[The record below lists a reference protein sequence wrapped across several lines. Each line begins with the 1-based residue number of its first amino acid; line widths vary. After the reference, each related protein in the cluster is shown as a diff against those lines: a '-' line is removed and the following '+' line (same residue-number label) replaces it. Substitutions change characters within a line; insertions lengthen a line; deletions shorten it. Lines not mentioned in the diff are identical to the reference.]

1 MILVNNFVQVMGQQY
16 VATADCLKQSKTV
29 LQKIG
34 FDDNEKSTLESVGFD
49 FATFNDLKQQYAAD
63 KSVVD
68 DLKRAAPL
76 FMYLKQR
83 RADTDAVIVAVAFDG
98 QVYLNKNVD
107 NDLGVGAEAT
117 RYKYMAWI
125 NAFISTFGAT
135 DNGLSWFDG
144 APFICTQSAL
154 DNRKNSTPKQ
164 SEDCFDW

>member
-1 MILVNNFVQVMGQQY
+1 MLVINNLVQVMGQQY
-16 VATADCLKQSKTV
+16 TATPDCLKQSKTV

-34 FDDNEKSTLESVGFD
+34 FSDNEKSALDSVGFD
-49 FATFNDLKQQYAAD
+49 FETFNDLKEKYASD

-83 RADTDAVIVAVAFDG
+83 RADSDSVIIAVAFDG

-125 NAFISTFGAT
+125 NAFISTFGAI

-144 APFICTQSAL
+144 APFVCTQSAL
-154 DNRKNSTPKQ
+154 DDRKNNAPKQ
-164 SEDCFDW
+164 SDDCLDW